1 MDPGREQDAARSAG
15 GWAERLVEHSS
26 QGLAVIDAR
35 GVFQAANPTGA
46 ALFGA
51 TPATIGGHPSPFRPP
66 GRPAGPAAEL
76 TAAWD
81 PGRGPRREFSYL
93 LDPVPGEDHWVVSF
107 RDVTDARVHQRRLA
121 AIAAV
126 ASEVAAKRSLSS
138 TAEALAHEV
147 LRADGLAGVQ
157 ILTLDADRDR
167 LHVLGAAGF
176 GREPDFFD
184 KLIACRDRGAR
195 LRMLDALSTGAPVV
209 VPHRYEE
216 STEDPAWEPL
226 WEFLRHPRWDTF
238 VSVPMLTRGRP
249 TGVINAFYAPDR
261 AVGDTELGFLVAM
274 AEQAAMAV
282 DQAALVER
290 EGEVARREERQRLA
304 HDLHDSVVQQV
315 FSMMMQATSLGVLVR
330 RGLPPPPERVAQ
342 VADELAAVGEDVL
355 ADLRGMVGELRPV
368 ATAGRGLESALRA
381 LCETTAARTG
391 LQVRLDVDDPAGVA
405 GRLGPDLVEDVYRVL
420 AEAVHN
426 SVKHAAATRIDIA
439 VGLAGDPAARSV
451 AGSGRPAVRATVTDD
466 GRGLPAATGR
476 ADGDADGGADG
487 GADGDQGS
495 APGYGM
501 TAMRDRA
508 RRWGGQVQVEDVEG
522 SGTRV
527 RLTVPAAVPVPVP
540 PADRW
545 AAGR

>member
-1 MDPGREQDAARSAG
+1 M
-15 GWAERLVEHSS
+15 
-26 QGLAVIDAR
+26 IDAG

-51 TPATIGGHPSPFRPP
+51 TPATMADTPRRSVRRDDLP
-66 GRPAGPAAEL
+66 GRGGADRRLG
-76 TAAWD
+76 

-93 LDPVPGEDHWVVSF
+93 LDPVPGEDQWVVSF

-157 ILTLDADRDR
+157 ILTLDPDRDR

-261 AVGDTELGFLVAM
+261 AVGDTELGFLLAM

-330 RGLPPPPERVAQ
+330 RGLPPAPERVAQ

-381 LCETTAARTG
+381 LCETTEARTG
-391 LQVRLDVDDPAGVA
+391 LRIRLDVDDPTEAA

-420 AEAVHN
+420 AEALHN

-439 VGLAGDPAARSV
+439 VELAGDPGAA
-451 AGSGRPAVRATVTDD
+451 
-466 GRGLPAATGR
+466 
-476 ADGDADGGADG
+476 
-487 GADGDQGS
+487 
-495 APGYGM
+495 
-501 TAMRDRA
+501 
-508 RRWGGQVQVEDVEG
+508 
-522 SGTRV
+522 
-527 RLTVPAAVPVPVP
+527 AAVPRSARRSPTTGGDCP
-540 PADRW
+540 RDGPRRR
-545 AAGR
+545 GPRPGSRPGP